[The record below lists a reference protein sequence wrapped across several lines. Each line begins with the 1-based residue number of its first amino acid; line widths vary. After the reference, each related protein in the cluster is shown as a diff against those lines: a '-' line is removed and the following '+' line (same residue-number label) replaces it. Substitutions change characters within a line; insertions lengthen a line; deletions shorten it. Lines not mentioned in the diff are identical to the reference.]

1 VKVLKNQENSK
12 ALTIVICKFI
22 LENLYNISLD
32 YGFRMKKTLVIGLF
46 LASAMIGAPMLLGV
60 EMVAASEIGD
70 PNERSAR
77 DLAPG
82 HVKGFDPQPEPPGRD
97 SSARDHAPGHSE
109 IGDPNAVS
117 PGNLKKLIKPGE

>member
-1 VKVLKNQENSK
+1 MSIAKFMRLP
-12 ALTIVICKFI
+12 ICRFI

-32 YGFRMKKTLVIGLF
+32 YGIRMKKTISMGLF
-46 LASAMIGAPMLLGV
+46 LISAIIGAPMLLGV
-60 EMVAASEIGD
+60 EMVAASEVGD

-77 DLAPG
+77 DFAPG
-82 HVKGFDPQPEPPGRD
+82 TIKKGGDEPHRN
-97 SSARDHAPGHSE
+97 AKVYAPGHSE